1 MPVVVKVKS
10 ELAPMLTPVTA
21 LLKVTVKCTVC
32 RFVGFA
38 SARVM
43 DRTVGG
49 AKTERFAVLLAVP
62 GVVVWVVVT
71 PEVALG
77 FVPTVLLVTTNVTAQ
92 VTLFA
97 GIVIPLKLNAV

>member
-1 MPVVVKVKS
+1 MPVVVVVKS
-10 ELAPMLTPVTA
+10 EISTPVTG

-38 SARVM
+38 SARVI
-43 DRTVGG
+43 DKTDGG
-49 AKTERFAVLLAVP
+49 AKTERFGVLLAVP
-62 GVVVWVVVT
+62 EVVVWVVVT

-77 FVPTVLLVTTNVTAQ
+77 FVPTVLLVTTSVTVQ

-97 GIVIPLKLNAV
+97 GIVIPLKLSAV